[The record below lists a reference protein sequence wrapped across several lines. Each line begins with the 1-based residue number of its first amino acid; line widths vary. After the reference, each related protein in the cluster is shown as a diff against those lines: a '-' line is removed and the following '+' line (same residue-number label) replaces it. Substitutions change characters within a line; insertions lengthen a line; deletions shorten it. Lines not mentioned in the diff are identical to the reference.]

1 MSYKIDQSHSQI
13 QFTIRH
19 MMISKVRGWFE
30 KFDGDVNLNEQ
41 EPSETAVDIR
51 IEAASINTRDAQR
64 DGHLR
69 SPDFLDAE
77 HHPYLYF
84 KSERVEVLDEMHARL
99 HGNLT
104 IRDASRPVVLDVEYT
119 GQAKSP
125 WGTTSFGFNG
135 QTVINRKDWG
145 LEWNRTLETG
155 GWLVG
160 DEITVD
166 IELELVKVPEEVK
179 AGSASSR

>member
-1 MSYKIDQSHSQI
+1 MSYQIDQAHSQI
-13 QFTIRH
+13 QFTVRH

-30 KFDGDVNLNEQ
+30 KFDGNVALDEQ
-41 EPSETAVDIR
+41 EPSNSTVDVR

-64 DGHLR
+64 DAHLR

-77 HHPYLYF
+77 KYPYLYF
-84 KSERVEVLDEMHARL
+84 KSTKVEVLDQMHAKL
-99 HGNLT
+99 HGDLT
-104 IRDASRPVVLDVEYT
+104 IKGTSRPVVMDVEYS

-125 WGTTSFGFNG
+125 WGTTSYGFSG
-135 QTVINRKDWG
+135 TTTINRKDWG
-145 LEWNRTLETG
+145 LEWNKALETG

-179 AGSASSR
+179 QGAAD

>member
-1 MSYKIDQSHSQI
+1 MSYKIDQAHSQI
-13 QFTIRH
+13 QFTVRH

-30 KFDGDVNLNEQ
+30 KFDGDVNLDEQ
-41 EPSETAVDIR
+41 EPSNSTVDVR
-51 IEAASINTRDAQR
+51 IEAASINTREPQR
-64 DGHLR
+64 DNHLR

-77 HHPYLYF
+77 KFPFLYF
-84 KSERVEVLDEMHARL
+84 KSTRVEVEDQMQAKM

-104 IRDASRPVVLDVEYT
+104 IRDISREVVLDVEYS

-125 WGTTSFGFNG
+125 WGTTSFGFSG
-135 QTVINRKDWG
+135 KTVINRKDWG

-160 DEITVD
+160 DEITID

-179 AGSASSR
+179 EGSAS